1 MMAKVRD
8 TRTLVLP
15 IEQDE
20 IYMTLLDVECLSMMM
35 ELEIEMERKSGGIF
49 RSDCKT
55 LEGTVLSLEPTERIK
70 LSLTNSKLG
79 IPTPIELTIFL
90 EEIDDGTRIFFH
102 SEGIQS
108 SYKQAWEEFL
118 KSSFIEP
125 LKVFFSEED

>member
-1 MMAKVRD
+1 MAKVRD

-35 ELEIEMERKSGGIF
+35 EIEIQMERKPGGVF
-49 RSDCKT
+49 RSECST
-55 LEGTVLSLEPTERIK
+55 LEGNVLSLEPTERIK
-70 LSLTNSKLG
+70 LSLMNRDMELQA
-79 IPTPIELTIFL
+79 PIELTIFL

-102 SEGIQS
+102 SEGLQS
-108 SYKQAWEEFL
+108 SHKEAWEEFL

-125 LKVFFSEED
+125 LKVFFADED